1 MKYIES
7 IRNIAIIAHV
17 DHGKTTLVD
26 AMFKGTHTFRDNQR
40 MQERAMDSND
50 QERERGITIL
60 AKTTSVKWQDYRF
73 NIVDTPGHADFGG
86 EVERVLSMVDSV
98 LLVIDSFDGP
108 MPQTKFVTRK
118 ALALGLR
125 PIVVINKVDRPG
137 ARPLWSQ
144 ERVLDLLIEL
154 DANDDQLD
162 FPCVFASAKNGYA
175 MMSMDET
182 STNMDALFKTIAEQ
196 CPPPKG
202 SPSANLQMLVTL
214 MDYNDFVGQIGIGRV
229 VNGEIEVGRNVSL
242 IKQNGDI
249 QMHKITQ
256 LYGFEG
262 LTRVPLDK
270 GQAGDI
276 VAIAGIED
284 IRVGE
289 TISSIEHPDALPY
302 VQIDE
307 PTISMM
313 FMVNNGPFSGQ
324 DGKNVQSRR
333 IRERLMK
340 ELQHN
345 VALRVADTESPD
357 CFKVSGRG
365 ELHLSV
371 LIENMR
377 REDFELC
384 VSRPEVIIHTNPESG
399 EKEEPYEDL
408 IVDVPDTYM
417 GIVMEKLGQRKAEM
431 QDMGNEG
438 GRLRLHFKIPSRGLI
453 GYRSEFMTDTRGEGI
468 MNALFSHY
476 GPFKG
481 ELPGRKNGVLVAM
494 ETAEAVGFA
503 LMNLEDRGVIFIHPQ
518 TKCYEGMIVGEHSRE
533 NDLVVNIAK
542 GKKLSNMRAS
552 GSDDATRLTPPREHT
567 LEQALEY
574 IADDELVEVTPH
586 FIRMRKRILDA
597 NERKKVEKK
606 ISESY

>member
-1 MKYIES
+1 MTAIEK

-26 AMFKGTHTFRDNQR
+26 AMFKGAHMFRDNQR
-40 MQERAMDSND
+40 VQERAMDSND

-60 AKTTSVKWQDYRF
+60 AKTTALHWGGYRF

-98 LLVIDSFDGP
+98 LLVVDAFDGP

-144 ERVLDLLIEL
+144 DAVFDLLIEL
-154 DANDDQLD
+154 GATDEQLD
-162 FPCVFASAKNGYA
+162 FCCVFASAKMGYA
-175 MMSMDET
+175 MMDINDPTE
-182 STNMDALFKTIAEQ
+182 NLDPLFDAIVKH
-196 CPPPKG
+196 CPFPTGNPEA
-202 SPSANLQMLVTL
+202 PLQMLVTL

-229 VNGEIEVGRNVSL
+229 VNGQIKVGEQVSL
-242 IKQNGDI
+242 MKRDGSI
-249 QMHKITQ
+249 QTHKVTM

-262 LTRVPLDK
+262 LTRVNLT
-270 GQAGDI
+270 QASAGEI
-276 VAIAGIED
+276 VAVAGIPD

-289 TISSIEHPDALPY
+289 TIASLENPQALVY
-302 VQIDE
+302 VDIDE

-313 FMVNNGPFSGQ
+313 FVVNNGPFVGQ
-324 DGKNVQSRR
+324 DGKYTQSRR

-340 ELQHN
+340 ELQYN

-357 CFKVSGRG
+357 SFKVSGRG

-371 LIENMR
+371 LIETMR
-377 REDFELC
+377 REGFEIC
-384 VSRPEVIIHTNPESG
+384 VSRPEVILHTDPETG
-399 EKEEPYEDL
+399 EKLEPYEDL
-408 IVDVPDTYM
+408 SIDVPEVAM
-417 GIVMEKLGQRKAEM
+417 GIVMEKLGGRKAEM
-431 QDMGNEG
+431 QDMGQEL
-438 GRLRLHFKIPSRGLI
+438 GRVRLHFKIPSRGLI

-468 MNALFSHY
+468 IHSLFSHY
-476 GPFKG
+476 GPYKG
-481 ELPGRKNGVLVAM
+481 ELPRRKNGVLISM
-494 ETAEAVGFA
+494 DQTESVGFA
-503 LMNLEDRGVIFIHPQ
+503 LMNLEERGVMFIQ
-518 TKCYEGMIVGEHSRE
+518 AGVKCYEGMIVGEHARE

-542 GKKLSNMRAS
+542 AKKLSNMRSS
-552 GSDDATRLTPPREHT
+552 GSDEATRITPPREHT

-574 IADDELVEVTPH
+574 IEDDELVEVTPN
-586 FIRMRKRILDA
+586 FIRMRKRILSEND
-597 NERKKVEKK
+597 RKKAERR
-606 ISESY
+606 SSN

>member
-1 MKYIES
+1 MTAIEK

-26 AMFKGTHTFRDNQR
+26 AMFKGAHMFRDNQR
-40 MQERAMDSND
+40 VQERALDSND

-60 AKTTSVKWQDYRF
+60 AKTTALHWGGHRF

-98 LLVIDSFDGP
+98 LLVVDAFDGP

-144 ERVLDLLIEL
+144 DAVFDLLIEL
-154 DANDDQLD
+154 GATDEQLD
-162 FPCVFASAKNGYA
+162 FCCVFASAKQGYA
-175 MMSMDET
+175 MLDPNDASE
-182 STNMDALFKTIAEQ
+182 NMDPLFDAIVKH

-202 SPSANLQMLVTL
+202 DPEAPLQMLVTL
-214 MDYNDFVGQIGIGRV
+214 MDYNDFVGQIGIGRI
-229 VNGEIEVGRNVSL
+229 VNGR
-242 IKQNGDI
+242 IKAGDTVALVKRDGSV
-249 QMHKITQ
+249 QTHRVTM

-262 LTRVPLDK
+262 LSRVNLQQ
-270 GQAGDI
+270 GNAGEI
-276 VAIAGIED
+276 VALAGIPD

-289 TISSIEHPDALPY
+289 TIASQESPEALPY
-302 VQIDE
+302 VDIDE

-313 FMVNNGPFSGQ
+313 FMVNNGPFAGQ
-324 DGKNVQSRR
+324 DGKHTQSRR
-333 IRERLMK
+333 IRERLSK

-345 VALRVADTESPD
+345 VALRVEDTDSPD
-357 CFKVSGRG
+357 SFKVSGRG

-371 LIENMR
+371 LIETMR
-377 REDFELC
+377 REGFELC
-384 VSRPEVIIHTNPESG
+384 VSRPEVILHTDPETG
-399 EKEEPYEDL
+399 EKLEPYEDL
-408 IVDVPDTYM
+408 TVDVPEAYM
-417 GIVMEKLGQRKAEM
+417 GVSMEKLGARKAEM
-431 QDMGNEG
+431 QDMAQEL
-438 GRLRLHFKIPSRGLI
+438 GRVRLHFKIPSRGLI

-468 MNALFSHY
+468 IHSLFSHY
-476 GPFKG
+476 GPYKG
-481 ELPGRKNGVLVAM
+481 ELPKRKNGVLVSM
-494 ETAEAVGFA
+494 DQSLSVGYA
-503 LMNLEDRGVIFIHPQ
+503 LMNLEDRGIIFIHPN
-518 TKCYEGMIVGEHSRE
+518 TNCYEGMIVGEHARE

-552 GSDDATRLTPPREHT
+552 GSDEATRLTPPREHT

-574 IADDELVEVTPH
+574 IEDDELVEVTPN
-586 FIRMRKRILDA
+586 FIRMRKRILDEH
-597 NERKKVEKK
+597 ERKKAERRAA
-606 ISESY
+606 S